1 MNRVLALCVLL
12 ATVAVVLAE
21 DTYTTKW
28 DNINVDEILSN
39 ERLRKVYLDCLLAA
53 DDKSCAEEGKA
64 LRSALPDAL
73 ATECKKCT
81 DKQKEKA
88 EKVIKWIIEN
98 NADAWKKLKAKW
110 DPTGEYTKK
119 YEEEARK
126 RGINV

>member
-28 DNINVDEILSN
+28 DNIDVDEIFRN
-39 ERLRKVYLDCLLAA
+39 DPLRKAYFECMTA
-53 DDKSCAEEGKA
+53 DDDKGCTPEGKE
-64 LRSALPDAL
+64 LKKDIPDAL
-73 ATECKKCT
+73 ATACRKCT
-81 DKQKEKA
+81 EKQKEKA
-88 EKVIKWIIEN
+88 EKVIKWIIHNDPEG
-98 NADAWKKLKAKW
+98 WKKLKAKW

-126 RGINV
+126 HGITV